1 MRAPGRISL
10 IPSAHP
16 CPWNQ
21 QARLW
26 WLLWCHCPGLG
37 PQRLAELVAGFE
49 TLEAAWH
56 APLSSLGTLG
66 QWSDRLLQGVEAYRQ
81 SWGGDPLSEAAK
93 RWHGGRGVLLPG
105 DRRWPAKIAHAQP
118 PPAALYWEG
127 RGSLWQPLS
136 KRQAVA
142 VVGTRRPSRHG
153 LKVSRHIGSVL
164 AQAGWPVVSGLAAGI
179 DGAVHEGCLQAGGVP
194 IGVLGTPLGRVY
206 PRHHAALQASVG
218 QQGLLVS
225 ELSPGAPVSKGSFA
239 LRNRLQV
246 ALASAVILVECP
258 VGSGALH
265 SAELAWRESLPLWV
279 VPADTDRI
287 SAQGSNG
294 FLARGATPLTRPED
308 LLRLLGPGPLKAPRD
323 APNAL
328 HQPSASPTPH
338 TQRLLKALGRGA
350 SLEELCQSLQTS
362 SQSLLPHLLEL
373 EACGT
378 LVAEP
383 GLFWRPR
390 SPSSAP
396 VPKINGR

>member
-1 MRAPGRISL
+1 VVRAPVRSSF
-10 IPSAHP
+10 IPSAP
-16 CPWNQ
+16 AGPWNQ

-56 APLSSLGTLG
+56 APPSSLGPLCR
-66 QWSDRLLQGVEAYRQ
+66 WSDRLLQGIEAYRQ
-81 SWGGDPLSEAAK
+81 SWGSDPLPEAAR
-93 RWHGGRGVLLPG
+93 RWHGGRRVLLPG
-105 DRRWPAKIAHAQP
+105 DWRWPLKMAQAQP
-118 PPAALYWEG
+118 PPAALYWAG
-127 RGSLWQPLS
+127 QGSLWKPLS
-136 KRQAVA
+136 ERRAVA

-153 LKVSRHIGSVL
+153 LNVSRHIGTVL

-179 DGAVHEGCLQAGGVP
+179 DGAVHEGCLEAGGVP

-206 PRHHAALQASVG
+206 PRHHAALQASVR
-218 QQGLLVS
+218 QRGLLVS
-225 ELSPGAPVSKGSFA
+225 ELSPDAPVSKGSFA

-246 ALASAVILVECP
+246 ALASALILVECP

-265 SAELAWRESLPLWV
+265 SAELAWSESLPLWV

-308 LLRLLGPGPLKAPRD
+308 LLGLLGPGPLKAPGA
-323 APNAL
+323 APHPL
-328 HQPSASPTPH
+328 HQTSANPTLH

-350 SLEELCQSLQTS
+350 SLEELCQSLQTP
-362 SQSLLPHLLEL
+362 SQTLLPHLLEL
-373 EACGT
+373 EASGT

-390 SPSSAP
+390 SPSPTP
-396 VPKINGR
+396 VPRMN